1 MMSNRLIQLIQL
13 VPDFSPTLD
22 FQPDQLPATGGADIN
37 AFDLHRTYG
46 LRKIRGFTPPRRL
59 PLAKSS
65 LRGGDTDLVSHGKIP
80 LGHFYNNHLYLGKI
94 MGYFTDRL
102 ARLGGLAKR
111 WNFSGRQFTP
121 GG

>member
-1 MMSNRLIQLIQL
+1 MIQYFHHDVKPAYGILAKSDKF

-22 FQPDQLPATGGADIN
+22 FQPDQLPAAGTADIN

-46 LRKIRGFTPPRRL
+46 LRKIRGFTL
-59 PLAKSS
+59 N
-65 LRGGDTDLVSHGKIP
+65 TDIVSHGKIP
-80 LGHFYNNHLYLGKI
+80 LGHFYNNHLDLGKI

-102 ARLGGLAKR
+102 APPPAGLAKR
-111 WNFSGRQFTP
+111 WNFSGRRFTP